1 MTATALREHRV
12 VVVGAGIGGL
22 VSALLLAHRGLPVT
36 LVEAA
41 ATPGGKMRQVQ
52 VDGVAVDSGPTVF
65 TMRWVFDQILAEV
78 GQALDSQLTLS
89 PLSVLARHAWRGA
102 PQTLDLYADV
112 QRSADAIAA
121 FSSPAEARRFLGF
134 CAQARQIY
142 AQLEGP
148 YIRSERPTLLSMARD
163 LGPRGLLA
171 LAGLGPMASLWQHL
185 ARHFHDPRLQQL
197 FGRYATYCGSNP
209 WAAPATLMLVA
220 QVELDGVWA
229 VDGGMHAV
237 ARMFERLARAHG
249 VNFEYGQACEQI
261 LVQGGRTCGVRLA
274 DGRTLAADSVVFNGD
289 ANALASGLL
298 GPSAQRAAPPV
309 AVRQRSLSAVTWS
322 MNARA
327 AGFPLVRH
335 NVFFDKDYRS
345 EFDDI
350 FRRRRLP
357 QQGTVYVCAQDR
369 LDDASGPAGPERL
382 LCLVNAPADGDT
394 RPFDVQETDPCEHRS
409 LALLRQCGLTLQ
421 AQAHQVVRTTPADFH
436 RLFPATG
443 GALYGPATHG
453 WMSAFTKPASTS
465 RVPGLYLAGGS
476 VHPGPGVPMAAMSGH
491 LAAATLMAHL
501 DSTSRS
507 RRVVISGGTSMP
519 SATTASTVSAS
530 SPSWAA
536 SSRPTTPIPAAS
548 AAATP
553 KTSVP

>member
-78 GQALDSQLTLS
+78 GQDLDSQLTLS
-89 PLSVLARHAWRGA
+89 PLSVLARHAWRGT
-102 PQTLDLYADV
+102 PQTLDLYADA

-142 AQLEGP
+142 TQLEGP

-298 GPSAQRAAPPV
+298 GPAAQRAAPPV
-309 AVRQRSLSAVTWS
+309 AVQQRSLSAMTWS
-322 MNARA
+322 MNASA